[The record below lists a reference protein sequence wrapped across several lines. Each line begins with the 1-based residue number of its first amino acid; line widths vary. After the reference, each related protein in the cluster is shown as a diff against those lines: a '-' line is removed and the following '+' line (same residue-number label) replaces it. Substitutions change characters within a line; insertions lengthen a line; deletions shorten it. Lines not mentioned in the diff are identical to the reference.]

1 MAASAIGVAPYFLL
15 RPSEAGSGIPLS
27 ALGPATIP
35 KLVGS
40 FGYQVER
47 LFAPV
52 GFWPYLAHV
61 PTDAITITLATVGGL
76 AAVAGL
82 VLPDRGRGLRRFSII
97 WILIATALPVV
108 VVLADFSS
116 TPVAEH
122 RLYLAVVGLAL
133 LCATGFEAWAAE
145 GRLGT
150 SIVIVA
156 LLAMAAV
163 TVHRNRFWHDE
174 LSLWTAVTERV
185 RTEPLPYLNLG
196 LALAD
201 AGRKPDAEAAYRR
214 ALALDPN
221 ETTRQRLDINL
232 GLLLVDRGALDEAQH
247 AFDDAIAIGP
257 HAIAYRGLGMIARK
271 RAKIAAAN
279 GDQATAIAELTRS
292 KADLDR
298 ALAIN
303 PRYYQARYTL
313 AGVLYDA
320 GQYRAALAEYQRVVD
335 IAGDTDAGREAAQSA
350 GQIGAWLA
358 QHPEAP

>member
-1 MAASAIGVAPYFLL
+1 LVAA
-15 RPSEAGSGIPLS
+15 
-27 ALGPATIP
+27 T
-35 KLVGS
+35 
-40 FGYQVER
+40 
-47 LFAPV
+47 
-52 GFWPYLAHV
+52 
-61 PTDAITITLATVGGL
+61 TMTV
-76 AAVAGL
+76 
-82 VLPDRGRGLRRFSII
+82 
-97 WILIATALPVV
+97 T
-108 VVLADFSS
+108 
-116 TPVAEH
+116 
-122 RLYLAVVGLAL
+122 
-133 LCATGFEAWAAE
+133 
-145 GRLGT
+145 
-150 SIVIVA
+150 
-156 LLAMAAV
+156 
-163 TVHRNRFWHDE
+163 RNAYWRNE
-174 LSLWTAVTERV
+174 LSLWTAVTDRLQ
-185 RTEPLPYLNLG
+185 TEPLPYLNLG

-247 AFDDAIAIGP
+247 AFDDAITIAP

-320 GQYRAALAEYQRVVD
+320 GQYRAALAEYQRVID
-335 IAGDTDAGREAAQSA
+335 IAGDTDAGRDAAQAA
-350 GQIGAWLA
+350 GQIKAWLA
-358 QHPEAP
+358 QHPESF